1 MFKVSV
7 PGSLMLFGEH
17 AVLYGKTAIVA
28 AIDARLHIEI
38 AFNNLEKINIY
49 SSIGTINL
57 NIHDLNNINTNI
69 INWEFVLSSIKSFN
83 IKYSIKKGFDLIIT
97 NSNLK
102 ISSGFGSSAAVVVGV
117 LASLNLCFA
126 IKQSNQELFVQALD
140 IVHEVQNGLGSGAD
154 VAASIYGGIV
164 SVKNYA
170 VQKLLTA
177 NFDLTAVY
185 CGYKTKT
192 ADVIN
197 IINQKINQYPE
208 LYNYI
213 FDSYNTCSKL
223 ALLAIQNQ
231 DLYTLGK
238 LMDIA
243 HGLMSGM
250 GVVDN
255 ILDQLAVSL
264 RAQNNIYGAKVSG
277 AGLGD
282 CVIGLGKL
290 ASNNLFKEGSIFI
303 QIDQQGLI
311 Y

>member
-1 MFKVSV
+1 
-7 PGSLMLFGEH
+7 
-17 AVLYGKTAIVA
+17 
-28 AIDARLHIEI
+28 
-38 AFNNLEKINIY
+38 
-49 SSIGTINL
+49 
-57 NIHDLNNINTNI
+57 
-69 INWEFVLSSIKSFN
+69 
-83 IKYSIKKGFDLIIT
+83 
-97 NSNLK
+97 
-102 ISSGFGSSAAVVVGV
+102 
-117 LASLNLCFA
+117 
-126 IKQSNQELFVQALD
+126 VQALD

-213 FDSYNTCSKL
+213 FDNYNNCSKL

-255 ILDQLAVSL
+255 TLDQLAVSL

-290 ASNNLFKEGSIFI
+290 ASNNLVQEESIFM